1 MSSNPAHK
9 NVLLTGLPGC
19 GKSTIIEKIIGRMHR
34 PSTGF
39 FTREIQKKGRRV
51 GFSINTLDG
60 RQGTMAHVEIRSP
73 YRVGRYGVDLQS
85 IDLIAVPSM
94 LANDPQMV
102 IVIDEIGKM
111 ECLSARFKSTLIAV
125 LDMKNTVLGS
135 IALKGGAFI
144 NAIKQRPDTAL
155 ILVTHKNRDHLD
167 DYILSLLR
175 LKH

>member
-1 MSSNPAHK
+1 MMSSNRAHK
-9 NVLLTGLPGC
+9 NILLTGLPGC
-19 GKSTIIEKIIGRMHR
+19 GKSTIIENIIGRLHR

-39 FTREIQKKGRRV
+39 FTREIQKKGHRA

-94 LANDPQMV
+94 LTNDPRMV

-111 ECLSARFKSTLIAV
+111 ECLSPRFKSTLLAV

-135 IALKGGAFI
+135 IALKGDAFI
-144 NAIKQRPDTAL
+144 DAIKQRPDTAL
-155 ILVTHKNRDHLD
+155 ILVTPKNRDHLD
-167 DYILSLLR
+167 DYILSLVI
-175 LKH
+175 KD